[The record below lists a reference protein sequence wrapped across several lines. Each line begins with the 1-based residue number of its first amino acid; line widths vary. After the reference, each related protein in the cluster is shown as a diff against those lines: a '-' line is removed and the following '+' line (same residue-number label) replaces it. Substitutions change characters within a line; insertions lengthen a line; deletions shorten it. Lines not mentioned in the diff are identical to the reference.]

1 MFCDIC
7 QRSFTRTESL
17 VKHKRTLTHIA
28 KLSELEAFEQN
39 KKNGD
44 TKDSEPS
51 NPDLIEKIVRD
62 DFEDEFDF
70 PSKEE
75 LNIANI
81 LQTTEASIGDFS
93 KSMFT
98 LGPSRDALQLADIIS
113 DVLSRPVGDNNF
125 SDLVLKSDSELKR
138 YKSLG
143 ERKSFDSDTSCVFSD
158 TEPAGRSFIESKIP
172 STADKIVEKQISLL
186 ENIIEDNRNN
196 SELAAKVTYF
206 LLSENLAWQKV
217 TRKIDTRVL

>member
-28 KLSELEAFEQN
+28 KLSELEALEQH

-44 TKDSEPS
+44 SEPAQ
-51 NPDLIEKIVRD
+51 PDLIQKIVRD

-81 LQTTEASIGDFS
+81 LQTTEASIVGDFS

-98 LGPSRDALQLADIIS
+98 LGGPARDALQLADIIS
-113 DVLSRPVGDNNF
+113 DVLSRPVGDNHF

-158 TEPAGRSFIESKIP
+158 TEPAGRSLTSPFIGSKIP

-186 ENIIEDNRNN
+186 ENIIEDNRTS
-196 SELAAKVTYF
+196 SELAAKVTYISNTF
-206 LLSENLAWQKV
+206 
-217 TRKIDTRVL
+217 